1 MLFNLIHRKTKK
13 PLSGCRAPMTVATH
27 AGAEIAGFVKGCQR
41 LADFQQPEELK
52 QLKQKAVQES
62 DFITWNIKG
71 SCGFATGIRGED

>member
-27 AGAEIAGFVKGCQR
+27 ARTEITGFVAGSQR
-41 LADFQQPEELK
+41 VVDFQEHEELK
-52 QLKQKAVQES
+52 QPKQKLMQEREL
-62 DFITWNIKG
+62 ITWNIKG